1 LHERNDYKVIHKH
14 TKTMLYK
21 LALKNSKKT
30 VLIDEESYLYLTK
43 NTYLKQIDFLSNLR
57 IHSHGYAFFQ
67 KNWPLKNG
75 MYKNETIYLHK
86 LLAEKFIEKPESDK
100 RLMVRFKN
108 STPLDCRLKNLEWS
122 TLSRV
127 VRNTTKIKNS
137 TGYRGVVK
145 HSNKYQAIIYVER
158 KPVFIGSYDT
168 AKEAAIAYNE
178 KSKELFGET
187 KSLNKIR

>member
-1 LHERNDYKVIHKH
+1 
-14 TKTMLYK
+14 MLYK

-30 VLIDEESYLYLTK
+30 VLIDEKSYQFLMT
-43 NTYLKQIDFLSNLR
+43 NEYLKQIDFVANLR

-67 KNWPLKNG
+67 KNWPMKNG

-86 LLAEKFIEKPESDK
+86 LLAEKFIEKPVSDK
-100 RLMVRFKN
+100 RMMVRFLN

-122 TLSRV
+122 TLSNV

-145 HSNKYQAIIYVER
+145 HANKYQAIIYVER
-158 KPVFIGSYDT
+158 KPVFIGSFET
-168 AKEAAIAYNE
+168 AKEAALAYNE
-178 KSKELFGET
+178 KSIELFGET
-187 KSLNKIR
+187 KSLNKVKE